1 MTTLTTDGLLTLTER
16 LGVQTLP
23 TVLAVWPQ
31 WETYD
36 ELRQA
41 QAKTLAALESAGS
54 VDDFGEVSPEL
65 SDSLVALA
73 NPERELVVR
82 VYGGGEIVRMSL
94 VRRGEQH
101 AFAVRRGEH
110 FEITSMWNDGS
121 GAALARPILEAL
133 GRCEAAQVVSFSAP
147 AAEIA
152 ERLDG
157 ATESSDYADAVYAL
171 GVQSRDA
178 TAYGLA
184 FGSCRSF
191 AEIVAYAHEDGVTTS
206 SPGAV
211 VVYDTAHGRIAA
223 APGSAP
229 DQRVWS
235 TVTSGTDHRI
245 AQAISGLVDSLPGG
259 SWLPT
264 W

>member
-1 MTTLTTDGLLTLTER
+1 MTALTTDALLALADR

-31 WETYD
+31 WETFD
-36 ELRQA
+36 ELSQA
-41 QAKTLAALESAGS
+41 RDRALIMLKSDGLL
-54 VDDFGEVSPEL
+54 DTYGEVAAEL
-65 SDSLVALA
+65 SDALTALA

-82 VYGGGEIVRMSL
+82 VYGASDPIRISL

-101 AFAVRRGEH
+101 ALAVRRGDD
-110 FEITSMWNDGS
+110 FDITSIWTDGS
-121 GAALARPILEAL
+121 GAALARPILDAL
-133 GRCEAAQVVSFSAP
+133 GHRDAAQVASFSAP
-147 AAEIA
+147 ATEVA

-171 GVQSRDA
+171 GVQAHDA

-184 FGSCRSF
+184 FGSCHSF
-191 AEIVAYAHEDGVTTS
+191 AEIVAYAHDAGITTR

-211 VVYDTAHGRIAA
+211 VVYDTAYGRIAA

-229 DQRVWS
+229 DQQVWS
-235 TVTSGTDHRI
+235 TVTPGTDHRI
-245 AQAISGLVDSLPGG
+245 AQAISGLVESLPGG
-259 SWLPT
+259 RWLVR
-264 W
+264 

>member
-1 MTTLTTDGLLTLTER
+1 MTTLTTDGLLTLTDR

-36 ELRQA
+36 ELLSAREHA
-41 QAKTLAALESAGS
+41 LAELRADGS
-54 VDDFGEVSPEL
+54 VDAYGEVSSEL
-65 SDSLVALA
+65 SDALTALA

-82 VYGGGEIVRMSL
+82 VYGADETVRMSL
-94 VRRGEQH
+94 VRRGERH
-101 AFAVRRGEH
+101 AFAIRRGDD
-110 FEITSMWNDGS
+110 FEISSIWSDGS
-121 GAALARPILEAL
+121 GAALARPILEGL
-133 GRCEAAQVVSFSAP
+133 GRCDAAQVESFSAP
-147 AAEIA
+147 AGEVAQ
-152 ERLDG
+152 RLDG
-157 ATESSDYADAVYAL
+157 ATESVDYADAVYAL
-171 GVQSRDA
+171 GVRGRDA

-191 AEIVAYAHEDGVTTS
+191 AEIVAYAHEDGITTS

-229 DQRVWS
+229 DQRAWS
-235 TVTSGTDHRI
+235 TVTPGTDHRV
-245 AQAISGLVDSLPGG
+245 AQAIAGLVESLPGG
-259 SWLPT
+259 RWMPG
-264 W
+264 